1 MTRRL
6 IPTICLLLGLILMA
20 APALAVKGP
29 SIAFDSKEVVF
40 KDVVEG
46 KELTAVF
53 TFTNTGGQN
62 LIIDKVSPSC
72 GCTASR
78 WDEVTEPGKKGTV
91 TLLLDTNGIGGSF
104 RKTATVTTNDPSN
117 PVITL
122 IMTGE
127 TLGRIK
133 VDKGRRIS
141 LNGCLGSP
149 ITADAVLSD
158 PKGGK
163 LVVTGLEN
171 PMSDYLDAKVS
182 PQKDGKTYRLDLT
195 STATEPMEFAGPLF
209 LKAPGGPPVSVWVVA
224 NVRGPF
230 SVRPHEVMFGT
241 IDKNDPKPPQR
252 SVLVKKSCVDNL
264 KMDLIDYNK
273 KHFIVERIW
282 QKPGDELLMIISPIL
297 ENLPV
302 GPFDENLLLQTDQK
316 AFTVKLTG
324 RIK

>member
-6 IPTICLLLGLILMA
+6 ILTASLLLSFILLA
-20 APALAVKGP
+20 SVALALKGP
-29 SIAFDSKEVVF
+29 KIAFDSKEVVF

-53 TFTNTGGQN
+53 TFTNNGDQN

-78 WDEVTEPGKKGTV
+78 WDKVTPPGKKGTV
-91 TLLLDTNGIGGSF
+91 TLLLDTTGIGGSF
-104 RKTATVTTNDPSN
+104 RKTASVATNDPSN
-117 PVITL
+117 PVVIL

-127 TLGRIK
+127 TMGRIK
-133 VDKGRRIS
+133 VSNGRRVS
-141 LNGCLGSP
+141 LKGCLGAP
-149 ITADAVLSD
+149 ITAGAVLSD

-163 LVVTGLEN
+163 LVITGVEN
-171 PMSDYLDAKVS
+171 PMSDYLDVKLTPA
-182 PQKDGKTYRLDLT
+182 KDGKSYSLDLV
-195 STATEPMEFAGPLF
+195 SKATEPMDFAGPLF

-224 NVRGPF
+224 EVRGPF

-241 IDKNDPKPPQR
+241 IAQNNPKPPQR
-252 SVLVKKSCVDNL
+252 SVLVKKACADKL

-273 KHFIVERIW
+273 KLFIVERFW
-282 QKPGDELLMIISPIL
+282 QKPGEELLLVVTPIL
-297 ENLPV
+297 ENLPK
-302 GPFDENLLLQTDQK
+302 GPFDESLLVQTGQR

-324 RIK
+324 RVR